1 MMKKIVVALLSDALL
16 LGGVVVIMVGLYTIW
31 PAAGRNRGRCARYL
45 AVDFDGRVRRCSNDR
60 R

>member
-31 PAAGRNRGRCARYL
+31 PPLAYL
-45 AVDFDGRVRRCSNDR
+45 ACGALAVLLALILSF
-60 R
+60 

>member
-31 PAAGRNRGRCARYL
+31 PPLAAIAGGVL
-45 AVDFDGRVRRCSNDR
+45 AVLLALILSF
-60 R
+60 

>member
-31 PAAGRNRGRCARYL
+31 PPLAYL
-45 AVDFDGRVRRCSNDR
+45 ACGVFAVLLALILSF
-60 R
+60 